1 MIHPNATP
9 LPFILSIGKCTR
21 KNKNVYG
28 IKCPGHLITKPI
40 MKKTIFSLT
49 AVLMASGML
58 MAQQNKKTV
67 PTPPP
72 PPPLVEKA
80 EMAVPPPPPP
90 PMIKKVEH
98 NEENSFARRNPQV
111 EGLSWTGDGST
122 VVVHLKNGSEE
133 RYNLENKEEAEKARL
148 RYGKFPAPPPP
159 PPPVPAPP
167 ATPEKPVIRS

>member
-1 MIHPNATP
+1 
-9 LPFILSIGKCTR
+9 
-21 KNKNVYG
+21 
-28 IKCPGHLITKPI
+28 
-40 MKKTIFSLT
+40 MKKTIISLT
-49 AVLMASGML
+49 ALLMASGML

-90 PMIKKVEH
+90 PPMVKKVEH

-111 EGLSWTGDGST
+111 EGLSWTENGST

-159 PPPVPAPP
+159 PPPYRHHLQHRKDPL
-167 ATPEKPVIRS
+167 